1 MFIVHFGDGTTIQE
15 SEWVSWDSVVDKG
28 ISSIQL
34 VCPSFRNIQP
44 VKISLGSYDLFYCAY
59 QATSTI
65 LSISGVISSA
75 VDMKPTR
82 THQVLAGIDLKRQE
96 VVYINVDLR
105 TNDVRVNKFDLEKFK
120 VNQNCIRR
128 GIITI

>member
-1 MFIVHFGDGTTIQE
+1 MFIIHFGDGTTVQE
-15 SEWVSWDSVVDKG
+15 NDQFSWDSVEDKG

-44 VKISLGSYDLFYCAY
+44 VKISLGSYDFFYCAY
-59 QATSTI
+59 QATSMV
-65 LSISGVISSA
+65 LSISGVISTA
-75 VDMKPTR
+75 VNMKPTR
-82 THQVLAGIDLKRQE
+82 THQILAGIDLKRKE

-105 TNDVRVNKFDLEKFK
+105 TNDVRIKKFDLKMFDVK
-120 VNQNCIRR
+120 PNSLRK